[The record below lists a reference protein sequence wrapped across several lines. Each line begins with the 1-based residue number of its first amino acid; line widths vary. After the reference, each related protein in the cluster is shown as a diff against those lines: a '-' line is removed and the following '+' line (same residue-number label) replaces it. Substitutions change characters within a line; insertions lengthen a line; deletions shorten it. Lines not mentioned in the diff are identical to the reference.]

1 VADEII
7 FFLLAELMSADETAD
22 DVLIFNIKTNNLVLF
37 QIKTNVIATTIV
49 ILSKF
54 LPQSSNANIV

>member
-1 VADEII
+1 VADKII
-7 FFLLAELMSADETAD
+7 FSLADETAD
-22 DVLIFNIKTNNLVLF
+22 DVLIFNIITNNLVLS

-54 LPQSSNANIV
+54 LPQNSNAYIV